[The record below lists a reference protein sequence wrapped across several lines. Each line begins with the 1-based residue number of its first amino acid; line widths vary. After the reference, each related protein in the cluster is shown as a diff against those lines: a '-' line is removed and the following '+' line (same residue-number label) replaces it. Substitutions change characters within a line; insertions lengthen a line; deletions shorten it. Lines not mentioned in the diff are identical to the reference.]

1 MRSFS
6 DFKQANNEIK
16 RDLAEL
22 GTYVHPQTMQ
32 DKDIAQDPKY
42 GTRELINYDYMVLE
56 PRLEDLSPI
65 QPWADAEFLERV
77 SFVGPSAGKAWEL
90 RPDVWKEFHDRGFAY
105 SYGERYAY
113 GLEDVIDELVRH
125 PESRQ
130 LFLSVWD
137 PALDSERL
145 GKKRVPCSLGYWF
158 VKRGGQLHMTYMERS
173 ADFAI
178 HFENDQYLSHK
189 LQRYMAEKV
198 GVPAG
203 RFTHWIGSLHVYQ
216 KDVAGVF

>member
-6 DFKQANNEIK
+6 DFKEANNEIR

-32 DKDIAQDPKY
+32 DKDIADNPDF
-42 GTRELINYDYMVLE
+42 GTRELLNYGYVVVE
-56 PRLEDLSPI
+56 PRLEDLHPS
-65 QPWADAEFLERV
+65 QPWADAEFDERIN
-77 SFVGPSAGKAWEL
+77 FVKPDDGEAWKL
-90 RPDVWKEFHDRGFAY
+90 RPDVWTEFAERGFSY
-105 SYGERYAY
+105 SYGDRYND
-113 GLEDVIDELVRH
+113 GLEPLIGELKEH

-137 PALDSERL
+137 NVADPVRL
-145 GKKRVPCSLGYWF
+145 GRQRVPCSLGYWF
-158 VKRGGQLHMTYMERS
+158 AKREGQLHMTYMQRS
-173 ADFAI
+173 ADFAT

-189 LQRYMAEKV
+189 LQRYVAEQI
-198 GVPAG
+198 GISAG